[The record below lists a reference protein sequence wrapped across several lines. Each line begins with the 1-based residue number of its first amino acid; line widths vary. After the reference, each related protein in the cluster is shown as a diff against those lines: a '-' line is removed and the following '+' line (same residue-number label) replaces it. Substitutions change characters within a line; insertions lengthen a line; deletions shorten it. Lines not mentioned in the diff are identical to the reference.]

1 MRSARIRHCLLVTA
15 VAMAVAPVAPTQA
28 PPGAE
33 SRSSSAPLQ
42 PTAVSQRGG
51 AIRLNNVGVA
61 YMGQQRFADAG
72 RMFARALAVNP
83 SSDVARL
90 NRAIALYFSQNYDEA
105 RALLLALA
113 KSHPKDAR
121 AWYYLGLLYKSQ
133 ARSQEALASFRRA
146 AEIAPGDADARYF
159 VGDSAAH
166 LQQYQQAIEAFEQAL
181 RLNSNH
187 ASAEFGIAGSYRRL
201 GDMEQARQHMLR
213 FQQITQNKLGS
224 PMSLAYG
231 DQGALSLAQEVRAP
245 QTQVPAAIAVRFE
258 VVPLPVDKPAHAP
271 AQPGAQL
278 GPAACWLD
286 YDGDGTPDLFLS
298 AGSRAGGGIALLR
311 NAGGKFN
318 DVTADVGLAAG
329 ATDAQSRPGIACA
342 AADYDNDGSVDLAVS
357 FLHRVSLFHNQ
368 GNGKFIEVSGKA
380 GVKAGSSGATA
391 LTWLDYDH
399 DGDLDLF
406 AAGENRLWRNNG
418 NGTFAEVSGD
428 TAIGAAPSFAAAGTD
443 FNNDRAVDIVLSGAS
458 SLWLNPRE
466 GKWSSAPAGSLP
478 DFPTS
483 QVAVA
488 DLNKDGWMDLVF
500 TGPADAPL
508 SLWRNANGSF
518 ERAAG
523 LNVAWKSGQAVAIL
537 DYDNDSWLD
546 VIAAGQNASG
556 QPELRLLRNE
566 GPTGFRDVTARAV
579 LDKLPLQSPFMLAPA
594 DFDGDGDT
602 DIAVTQV
609 DGPAF
614 LLRNSGGNR
623 NRALRLSLS
632 GLNDNKSAVG
642 TKVEVFARELYQKWE
657 IANGGSPGQSAVD
670 LLVGLGKETQA
681 DVVRLRWPTGVAQD
695 EIELAAGAAR
705 PIVELDRRG
714 SSCPVLFAW
723 DGSRYRFI
731 TDVLGAG
738 VLGHWVAPGTRN
750 VPDPTEYVKIEGFSP
765 SPRNGLLSFQLME
778 PMEEVV
784 YLDQV
789 RLLAVDHPADTEV
802 FPNEYFAS
810 NPPFPEFKV
819 IASRGARPAR
829 VWDGNGEDVTETL
842 RSRDHRYVDKLERLR
857 FQGFVRPHTLEVDL
871 GEPYTGGPL
880 RLLWYGHIEYFT
892 ATSMYAADQAGLQP
906 LAPYVEALN
915 ADGQWVRVL
924 DDMGFPAGLPRTI
937 TVDLTGKLPPGG
949 RRLRVTTN
957 LQIYWDQLL
966 VDRTPEGEPVRVS
979 EAALTR
985 AQLSFHGYPRTIEG
999 ATPGD
1004 LSYVYEQ
1011 VSDSGPY
1018 ARQLGAYTRL
1028 GDVRQLLDAS
1038 DDRFAIFGSGEGV
1051 TLEFDS
1057 ASLPPLPSGWKRDY
1071 FFYADGYEK
1080 DMDFYAAEPLTV
1092 EPLPFRGMG
1101 VYPPTLPY
1109 PDTDTSLGHRL
1120 DNNSRFVGSQDLSAY
1135 RFRYGKTRRQFQG
1148 ESLKPETAR
1157 PRAR

>member
-1 MRSARIRHCLLVTA
+1 
-15 VAMAVAPVAPTQA
+15 MAVVPLAPTQA
-28 PPGAE
+28 PLGAG
-33 SRSSSAPLQ
+33 SRSSSAPQ
-42 PTAVSQRGG
+42 QSAAVSQRGG

-61 YMGQQRFADAG
+61 YMGQQRFADAR

-90 NRAIALYFSQNYDEA
+90 NLAIALYFLQSYDEA

-113 KSHPKDAR
+113 KSHPNDAR

-181 RLNSNH
+181 RLNSFH

-201 GDMEQARQHMLR
+201 GNTEQARQHMLR

-224 PMSLAYG
+224 AMSLAYG

-245 QTQVPAAIAVRFE
+245 PSQVPAPIAVSFE
-258 VVPLPVDKPAHAP
+258 VVPLHVNKPAHAP
-271 AQPGAQL
+271 AQPGEQL

-286 YDGDGTPDLFLS
+286 YDGDATPDLFLS
-298 AGSRAGGGIALLR
+298 AGSRADGGIALLR

-329 ATDAQSRPGIACA
+329 ATDAQSWPGIACA

-357 FLHRVSLFHNQ
+357 FLHSVSLFHNQ

-380 GVKAGSSGATA
+380 GVKVGSSGATA
-391 LTWLDYDH
+391 LIWLDYDH

-428 TAIGAAPSFAAAGTD
+428 TAIGAAPSFAVAGTD
-443 FNNDRAVDIVLSGAS
+443 FNNDRAVDVVLSGVS

-466 GKWSSAPAGSLP
+466 GKWSPAPARSLP

-508 SLWRNANGSF
+508 SLWRNANGRF
-518 ERAAG
+518 ERATG

-566 GPTGFRDVTARAV
+566 GPMGFRDVTARAG

-594 DFDGDGDT
+594 DFDDDGDT

-623 NRALRLSLS
+623 NHSLRLTLR

-642 TKVEVFARELYQKWE
+642 TKVEVFVRELYQKWE
-657 IANGGSPGQSAVD
+657 IASGGSSGQSAID

-681 DVVRLRWPTGVAQD
+681 DVVRLLWPTGVVQD
-695 EIELAAGAAR
+695 EIELAAGSAR

-765 SPRNGLLSFQLME
+765 SPQDGLLSFQLME

-842 RSRDHRYVDKLERLR
+842 RSRDHHYVDNLERLR

-915 ADGQWVRVL
+915 VDGQWVRVL

-937 TVDLTGKLPPGG
+937 TVDLTGKLPPGA

-1038 DDRFAIFGSGEGV
+1038 DNRFAIFGSGEGV

-1080 DMDFYAAEPLTV
+1080 DMDFYAAEPLSV
-1092 EPLPFRGMG
+1092 EPLPFHGMG
-1101 VYPPTLPY
+1101 VYPPTRPY
-1109 PDTDTSLGHRL
+1109 QDTDASLGYQL
-1120 DNNSRFVGSQDLSAY
+1120 DDNSRFVNSPDPPAY
-1135 RFRYGKTRRQFQG
+1135 RFRWAKTRRPFLG
-1148 ESLKPETAR
+1148 K
-1157 PRAR
+1157 